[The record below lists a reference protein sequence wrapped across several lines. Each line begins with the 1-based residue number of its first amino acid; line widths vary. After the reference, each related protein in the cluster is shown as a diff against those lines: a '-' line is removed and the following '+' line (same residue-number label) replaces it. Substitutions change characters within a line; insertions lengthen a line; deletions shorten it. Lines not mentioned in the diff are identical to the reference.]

1 MGCAAPVTAF
11 DVDFNTEVTGGHA
24 RFFGSAEDVSVAIKQ
39 DDVDR
44 VACEARGIAGQRHV
58 ADTYRWDEV
67 ADGYEALVRAVAG
80 SQT

>member
-24 RFFGSAEDVSVAIKQ
+24 RFFGSAEDVSVALKR

-44 VACEARGIAGQRHV
+44 VACEARGLAGQSHV
-58 ADTYRWDEV
+58 ERTYRWDEV
-67 ADGYEALVRAVAG
+67 AAAYETLLATVALDR
-80 SQT
+80 